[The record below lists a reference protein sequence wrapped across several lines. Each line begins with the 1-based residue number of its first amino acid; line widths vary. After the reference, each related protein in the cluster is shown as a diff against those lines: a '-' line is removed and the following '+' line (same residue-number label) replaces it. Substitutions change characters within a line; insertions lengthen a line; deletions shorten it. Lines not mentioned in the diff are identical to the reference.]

1 MRCSP
6 WLIFLVFLFT
16 SINVFAQTRDDS
28 AVAQQYYRWVEQAV
42 NEERWDDARAAL
54 VRTRGFENVSSDLSF
69 MRASVSVHF
78 GDKRTDVIEALDTA
92 IQTNRWVFNNEVDA
106 LLLKAEMLLVLRQ
119 YRQLIACTDQID
131 AREGIISTSQISA
144 NAAMLR
150 LLALQGLALG
160 REPASD
166 PGFALAQF
174 RSQLLVTMDR
184 FPRDSRPL
192 KIFFQYARNRRPQP
206 SELPE
211 ADINL
216 LELVLR
222 RLPFLMENDP
232 DLAWMAAPFVRN
244 IDDARRLL
252 GSYRAMT
259 TSPAKESIPIALN
272 LGLIDDNT
280 AIEDLLS
287 IDNQDALPEINI
299 DVITDTYKL
308 LRSEEGRVRFTQ
320 RFLVFSGFIV
330 KDLDNDGINECY
342 ALYENGNI
350 IKFAYDKEQNND
362 NYLLIS
368 ELENNSPLEGV
379 VLLTGQNNS
388 ARITWERFPSVK
400 EIIFGDPLS
409 NSNERFAFAPAD
421 LQYAPVEFVEI
432 GGSNNLRG
440 LLFPVP
446 SQQYMPLTMRTIH
459 SFCTS
464 YTRPSLEIDGAA
476 ETIRMSRGVIL
487 QSIETMTNG
496 RQVSVTE
503 FERGLPVIQHIDLD
517 LDGRMETIRRFR
529 RPGHNYVWRDVFDYR
544 RLVASS
550 ESDWSGDGRHKT
562 REVYQT
568 DGSVVYYFD
577 MDGSGT
583 WTHSET
589 GNQR

>member
-1 MRCSP
+1 MRCP
-6 WLIFLVFLFT
+6 LWLIVFLFI
-16 SINVFAQTRDDS
+16 SINNVFAQTRDDS
-28 AVAQQYYRWVEQAV
+28 AAAQQYYRWIEQAI
-42 NEERWDDARAAL
+42 NEDRWDDARAAL
-54 VRTRGFENVSSDLSF
+54 ARTRGFENVSSDLSYI
-69 MRASVSVHF
+69 RATVYRYF
-78 GDKRTDVIEALDTA
+78 REKRTDIIEALDTA
-92 IQTNRWVFNNEVDA
+92 ISTNRWVFNGEINA
-106 LLLKAEMLLVLRQ
+106 LLLKAEMLLDLRRF
-119 YRQLIACTDQID
+119 RQAIACID
-131 AREGIISTSQISA
+131 RIEAREGIISTSPIAAS
-144 NAAMLR
+144 AAMIR
-150 LLALQGLALG
+150 LDALQSLALG
-160 REPASD
+160 REPVND
-166 PGFALAQF
+166 PGLALAQF

-184 FPRDSRPL
+184 FPRDSRPIR
-192 KIFFQYARNRRPQP
+192 IFFDYARNRRPQP

-259 TSPAKESIPIALN
+259 TSPAIESIPIALN

-287 IDNQDALPEINI
+287 ARLIDI

-320 RFLVFSGFIV
+320 RFLVFSGFIIN
-330 KDLDNDGINECY
+330 DIDNDGLNECY
-342 ALYENGNI
+342 AYYVDGNI
-350 IKFAYDKEQNND
+350 FRFVYDKEQNYD

-368 ELENNSPLEGV
+368 ELDNNSPLEGF
-379 VLLTGQNNS
+379 VLLTGQDES
-388 ARITWERFPSVK
+388 VRITWERYPSVK
-400 EIIFGDPLS
+400 EIMFGDPLS
-409 NSNERFAFAPAD
+409 NSNERFTFAPAD
-421 LQYAPVEFVEI
+421 LQYAPVEFLEI
-432 GGSNNLRG
+432 GGSDNLRG
-440 LLFPVP
+440 LLFPLP
-446 SQQYMPLTMRTIH
+446 SQQYMPLTLRTIH
-459 SFCTS
+459 SFCTT
-464 YTRPSLEIDGAA
+464 YTRPGLEIEGTF

-487 QSIETMTNG
+487 QSIETTANG

-503 FERGLPVIQHIDLD
+503 FDRGLPVIQHIDLD

-529 RPGHNYVWRDVFDYR
+529 RPEPGYVWQDVFDYR
-544 RLVASS
+544 RLLASS

-562 REVYQT
+562 REVYQL